1 VSSTRPLFLKL
12 SAVTITAL
20 LLSGQGAPALA
31 ATSPAV
37 DQALQAA
44 VHGSWRTPKNVARD
58 KYRHPVQTLEFFG
71 IRPDMTV
78 VEVLPGGGWY
88 TEILAPFL
96 KDHGQLIEATSPLA
110 GTTGFSHDS
119 AVRYRAKLAA
129 NPAVYGKVQLEPF
142 VLPDYMY
149 LGAPDSADLVVTF
162 RNMHDMMYEN
172 IHGMSTD
179 MVLQTFLRS
188 AYQVLKPGGVL
199 GIEAHRCNPDMP
211 LDQCFKLSR
220 VPQPYLIRE
229 AEMAGFRLAGTSE
242 INANPRDPRTADV
255 FFFPPDLSSDS
266 GNTAKYAALGEA
278 DNMELKLVKP
288 AMGAMPG
295 MSGM

>member
-1 VSSTRPLFLKL
+1 MSSTRHLFLKL

-20 LLSGQGAPALA
+20 LLSGQGAPAQA

-37 DQALQAA
+37 NQALEAA
-44 VHGSWRTPKNVARD
+44 AHGSWRTPKNVTRD

-78 VEVLPGGGWY
+78 IEVLPGGGWY

-96 KDHGQLIEATSPLA
+96 EDHGQLIEASAPLA
-110 GTTGFSHDS
+110 GTTGFTHES
-119 AVRYRAKLAA
+119 AARFRQKLAA
-129 NPAVYGKVQLEPF
+129 NPAAYGKVELEPF

-172 IHGMSTD
+172 VHGMASD
-179 MVLQTFLRS
+179 MILQAFLRS

-229 AEMAGFRLAGTSE
+229 AELAGFKLGGTSE
-242 INANPRDPRTADV
+242 INANPKDARTGDV
-255 FFFPPDLSSDS
+255 FFFPPELDPAS

-278 DNMELKLVKP
+278 DNMLLKLVKP
-288 AMGAMPG
+288 TLAAMPG